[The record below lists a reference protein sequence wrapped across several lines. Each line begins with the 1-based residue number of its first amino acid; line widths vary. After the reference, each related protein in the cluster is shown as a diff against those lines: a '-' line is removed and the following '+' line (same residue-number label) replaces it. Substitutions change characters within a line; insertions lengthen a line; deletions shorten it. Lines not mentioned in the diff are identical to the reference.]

1 MTISGLLIEQQQT
14 FEQCNREKTDTNPTS
29 ETPQDKPS
37 MQLNQ
42 TS

>member
-1 MTISGLLIEQQQT
+1 MTISGLLIEQHQT
-14 FEQCNREKTDTNPTS
+14 FEQCSHEKTDTNPTP
-29 ETPQDKPS
+29 ETPWDKPS